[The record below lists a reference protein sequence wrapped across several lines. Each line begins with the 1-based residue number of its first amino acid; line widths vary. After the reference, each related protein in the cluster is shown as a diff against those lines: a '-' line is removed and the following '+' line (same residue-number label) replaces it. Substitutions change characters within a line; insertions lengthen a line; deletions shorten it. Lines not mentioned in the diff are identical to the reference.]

1 MGSLTAN
8 LKQSSLTLYEQLA
21 NKILNDINHE
31 KYLPG
36 AQIPT
41 ELELQRSTGYSRS
54 TVRHALRI
62 LVNKGVLVK
71 IHGKGTFVQDGTSN
85 ETTRSQFFSLTNN
98 VENLGAS
105 ISTKLVDI
113 QPTRASKEQAEFFGI
128 EPKTPLLKL
137 TRLRYVD
144 KSPFCVEYI
153 YFTEEFSS
161 ITSENL
167 NGSLY
172 QVLHDQ
178 FNEVPAGGHK
188 MFDITKASTSEAFLL
203 NVERDT
209 SLMQITDFVY
219 DQNDHPLHITI
230 QVIRSDKYKYELIQ

>member
-71 IHGKGTFVQDGTSN
+71 IHGKVPSFRMVPVMKQHAAN
-85 ETTRSQFFSLTNN
+85 
-98 VENLGAS
+98 
-105 ISTKLVDI
+105 
-113 QPTRASKEQAEFFGI
+113 
-128 EPKTPLLKL
+128 
-137 TRLRYVD
+137 
-144 KSPFCVEYI
+144 
-153 YFTEEFSS
+153 SS
-161 ITSENL
+161 
-167 NGSLY
+167 
-172 QVLHDQ
+172 V
-178 FNEVPAGGHK
+178 
-188 MFDITKASTSEAFLL
+188 
-203 NVERDT
+203 
-209 SLMQITDFVY
+209 
-219 DQNDHPLHITI
+219 
-230 QVIRSDKYKYELIQ
+230 